1 MIRFCQSL
9 HPYTILHPSRRS
21 SLCGDEVSAMAPSKV
36 TQDAIFIGVN
46 RFGDVCD
53 YHQGISAFGAGKS
66 VALWFPTQSSEGVSS
81 TLNQHAKDVTA
92 VKFIPSTRQII
103 SGSEDG
109 SLCLWGP
116 SATQSSEY
124 VLGSTLE
131 QDEGSVTAIAVS
143 EDGIVVSGSSSGIV
157 YIWQVCGSELKQLQA
172 LSVQKN
178 FLPTCL
184 ALQKIEESY
193 ILAIGGTSSNVF
205 VYSFTSESIIID
217 APALCATLP
226 GHEDWIKCF
235 AFVCERTGLDYI
247 LASGS
252 QDRYIRL
259 WRLRL
264 NEAIDSSDEDE
275 LKLQLLSNKQY
286 KFSIAESA
294 AAFSFE
300 ALIMGHDDW
309 VTGLKWHPSAASNP
323 SSSSRKLQLLSLS
336 ADTALMI
343 WEMDPDSGVWVSIS
357 RLGEL
362 SIKGASTATGSSG
375 GFWSCNWFIDP
386 ETSEQCILASGKTG
400 AIRMY
405 RSSDP
410 ENRVWDAVLGVTGP
424 IRDVTDV
431 MWSADGSFFY
441 ATSLDQT
448 TRLFAPWSKNK
459 PQIDAKSTWHEFA
472 RPQIHGY
479 DMVCLDNLSS
489 TRFVSAGEEKI
500 LRVFEMTQSIHKLL
514 DHFCDIGNDS
524 GATASLPEAASLPVL
539 GLSNKAANDQLEA
552 GEAQQREED
561 FENDGSNEQPEK
573 FDPLA
578 GLTTPPLEDHLQRFS
593 LFPEVD
599 KLYGH
604 GYEITC
610 CACTPNGTLI
620 ATACRSNS
628 AKHAV
633 IRIFNAAKNYLL
645 VDTVLEGHS
654 LTITSM
660 EFSPDGQYLLA
671 VSRDRQFSLWRVRD
685 EGEGLFDLVE
695 FNQKAHTRIIW
706 DASWLPQS
714 TNQFVT
720 GSRDKS
726 IKLWEVC
733 DNQAILK
740 GTLKT
745 SAPITSVSVYSHL
758 LENGCGV
765 LAVGN
770 EEGQI
775 SLYTVNSLCEEPI
788 SLTCEVDSALL
799 PATRVSKLAFSR
811 KIVDDKLLLAVGSTD
826 SSVRVFSICL

>member
-1 MIRFCQSL
+1 MTAI
-9 HPYTILHPSRRS
+9 
-21 SLCGDEVSAMAPSKV
+21 KV
-36 TQDAIFIGVN
+36 AQDAIFVGVN
-46 RFGDVCD
+46 RYGDVCD
-53 YHQGISAFGAGKS
+53 INEGISAFGAGKS
-66 VALWFPTQSSEGVSS
+66 VALWAPTKSSEGVYS
-81 TLNQHAKDVTA
+81 TLNHHTKDVTA
-92 VKFIPSTRQII
+92 VKFIASSKQIV
-103 SGSEDG
+103 SGGEDG
-109 SLCLWGP
+109 LLCLWTP
-116 SATQSSEY
+116 SVTTSTGYE
-124 VLGSTLE
+124 LGCSIV

-143 EDGIVVSGSSSGIV
+143 EDGFVISGSTSGMV
-157 YIWQVCGSELKQLQA
+157 YIWQTCGSDLKQLQIF
-172 LSVQKN
+172 SVQKN

-184 ALQKIEESY
+184 ALQRIEKSN

-205 VYSFTSESIIID
+205 VYSFTNESILVE
-217 APALCATLP
+217 APSVCATLP

-235 AFVCERTGLDYI
+235 AFVCERPGFEYI

-264 NEAIDSSDEDE
+264 NDAIDSSDEDE

-286 KFSIAESA
+286 KFSIDDGA

-309 VTGLKWHPSAASNP
+309 VTGLKWHPSVSSMTP
-323 SSSSRKLQLLSLS
+323 SSSQKLQLLSLS

-386 ETSEQCILASGKTG
+386 KTNDQCILASGKTG

-410 ENRVWDAVLGVTGP
+410 ENRLWDAVLGVTGP

-431 MWSADGSFFY
+431 VWSPDGSFFY
-441 ATSLDQT
+441 TTSLDQT
-448 TRLFAPWSKNK
+448 TRLFAPWRKNK
-459 PQIDAKSTWHEFA
+459 LEIDSKSTWHEFA

-514 DHFCDIGNDS
+514 DHFCDVGNDS
-524 GATASLPEAASLPVL
+524 AAIAAALPEAASLPVL

-561 FENDGSNEQPEK
+561 FENDGSSEQPEK
-573 FDPLA
+573 FDPLSD
-578 GLTTPPLEDHLQRFS
+578 LTSPPLEDHLQRFS

-610 CACTPNGTLI
+610 CAATPNGTLI

-628 AKHAV
+628 SKHAV

-671 VSRDRQFSLWRVRD
+671 VSRDRQFSLWKVRD
-685 EGEGLFDLVE
+685 ESEGLFDLVE

-706 DASWLPQS
+706 DASWLPL
-714 TNQFVT
+714 TKNQFIT

-726 IKLWEVC
+726 IKLWEVS
-733 DNQAILK
+733 DDGAILK
-740 GTLKT
+740 GTSKT
-745 SAPITSVSVYSHL
+745 NAPITSVSVYSEL
-758 LENGCGV
+758 LEDKSAF

-775 SLYTVNSLCEEPI
+775 SLYTINSQLEEPI
-788 SLTCEVDSALL
+788 VLSSVVDTELL
-799 PATRVSKLAFSR
+799 PATRVSKLAFST
-811 KIVDDKLLLAVGSTD
+811 KLEDGKLLLAVGSTD
-826 SSVRVFSICL
+826 SSVRVFSISH